1 MTKGEKENVT
11 PKKNRQNDFL
21 FYLLILLIWFFEGYS
36 Q

>member
-11 PKKNRQNDFL
+11 PQKNRQNDF
-21 FYLLILLIWFFEGYS
+21 FCFFCFWFFDGYS